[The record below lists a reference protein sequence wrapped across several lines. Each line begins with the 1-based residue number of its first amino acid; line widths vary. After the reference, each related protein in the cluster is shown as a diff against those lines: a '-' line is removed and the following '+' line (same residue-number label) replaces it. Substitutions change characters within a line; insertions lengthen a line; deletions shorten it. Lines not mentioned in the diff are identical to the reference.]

1 MIAAYI
7 DILRPSNVGL
17 FFMAIML
24 GAVMIDGLNALAI
37 PGVWIAALSGTLIGG
52 AANVINDVMDVE
64 IDRINKPKRPLV
76 SGVIT
81 EDQAKRYWAMLNIAA
96 VALAFALS
104 LEAFLMAVAAVPL
117 MYAYSVYF
125 KRMVFIG
132 NLVVCLVISGG
143 FVFGALAVG
152 NLSGVWF
159 PVIFSFLFNMGR
171 EILKDLEDTKG
182 DQAAGAETLAIRL
195 GTTGTLRVVTLMF
208 SVLILVSL
216 VPYVMGIYGKWYLF
230 SVMIL
235 CNSIVLFVII
245 RAWQVQTK
253 ENFYKLNTIL
263 KVAMLTGIIS
273 IAVGRI

>member
-7 DILRPSNVGL
+7 DILRPSNVVL

-76 SGVIT
+76 SGALT
-81 EDQAKRYWAMLNIAA
+81 EKQARWYWAVLNIVA
-96 VALAFALS
+96 VGLSFTLS
-104 LEAFLMAVAAVPL
+104 LEAFLMALGAVPL

-132 NLVVCLVISGG
+132 NLIVCLVVSLG
-143 FVFGALAVG
+143 FVYGAMAVG
-152 NLSGVWF
+152 NLDGVWF

-182 DQAAGAETLAIRL
+182 DKAVGAETLAIRL

-216 VPYVMGIYGKWYLF
+216 VPYMMGIYGKLYLF
-230 SVMIL
+230 SVMLL

-263 KVAMLTGIIS
+263 KVAMLTGIVS

>member
-81 EDQAKRYWAMLNIAA
+81 EDQAKRYWAILNIAA

-182 DQAAGAETLAIRL
+182 DQAVGAETLAIRL